1 MTKSKK
7 DILEEEDGAW
17 HELCTRFNKLSD
29 EEYVKAGVNGEWT
42 AKDMLAHIAVWHA
55 SATDR
60 MEQHRMNGVLPP
72 LGAAVDEI
80 NAEQYERC
88 KDLTLKEAKAMSGAS
103 RHRFR
108 EEMAMLP
115 DDPDERVAMLIYG
128 DGAEHYQEHIEQLD
142 AFFGDA

>member
-1 MTKSKK
+1 MTTAREK
-7 DILEEEDGAW
+7 LLTEEDAAW
-17 HELCTRFNKLSD
+17 QQLCVRFHKLSD
-29 EEYVKAGVNGEWT
+29 EDYVKPGVNDAWS

-60 MEQHRMNGVLPP
+60 MESHRMTGALPP
-72 LGAAVDEI
+72 LGAAVDDI

-88 KDLTLKEAKAMSGAS
+88 KDLTLKEAKVMSGAA

-108 EEMAMLP
+108 EEMALLP

-128 DGAEHYQEHIEQLD
+128 DGAEHYEEHITQLD
-142 AFFGDA
+142 AFLGDA

>member
-1 MTKSKK
+1 MTRSKK
-7 DILEEEDGAW
+7 ELLEEEDAAW
-17 HELCTRFNKLSD
+17 HELCTRFNKLTD
-29 EEYVKAGVNGEWT
+29 EEYLKPGVNGEWSP
-42 AKDMLAHIAVWHA
+42 KDMLAHIAVWHA

-60 MEQHRMNGVLPP
+60 MEAHRMTGTLPP
-72 LGAAVDEI
+72 LPASVDAI

-88 KDLTLKEAKAMSGAS
+88 KDLTLKEAKAMSGAA

-115 DDPDERVAMLIYG
+115 GNPDERVAMLIYG

-142 AFFGDA
+142 AFLGDA